1 MRDLTNGKVTN
12 DNEVVFY
19 DGFLYIISVTKEPY
33 VENYELHDA
42 EYAIDVKC
50 MNAGYDEPVS
60 LAQIAEKY
68 PNVRKVIFDDAMR
81 GYVYNYGNHSHD
93 KEEKNVEM
101 WELVGTTIGYA

>member
-33 VENYELHDA
+33 VDDVFHEA

-50 MNAGYDEPVS
+50 MNAEYDKPVT
-60 LAQIAEKY
+60 LADIAKDY
-68 PNVRKVIFDDAMR
+68 PNVRKVIFEDALR

-93 KEEKNVEM
+93 KDEKNVEM
-101 WELVGTTIGYA
+101 WELVGTVVGYA